1 MAFAVRSDS
10 PARSIKAQFR
20 EAAVSRSSSCPLPCG
35 GRRLTFAACLGREV
49 WFFLVGRTK
58 DERFLLGSSGPG
70 HGLSAFRRK
79 RAPRRLGLL
88 LLLLPTLHAPP
99 RLQEDAAG
107 LVCDGRTRRKGKTK
121 KVVVV
126 VVVVL
131 TTEHE
136 SDQDDNSY
144 PSTSRKVQM

>member
-1 MAFAVRSDS
+1 MDAGLPLQ
-10 PARSIKAQFR
+10 PALAERFGFFGWEDER
-20 EAAVSRSSSCPLPCG
+20 
-35 GRRLTFAACLGREV
+35 REV
-49 WFFLVGRTK
+49 F
-58 DERFLLGSSGPG
+58 LGSSGPG

-79 RAPRRLGLL
+79 RAPRHLGLL

-126 VVVVL
+126 VVVVVL

-144 PSTSRKVQM
+144 PRTSREVQM